1 MRRFTDL
8 VGNYMPL
15 KDYTDTELYKFLDE
29 NESTEPRI
37 LACICSEIL
46 RRENEQHQL
55 KIKCEK

>member
-46 RRENEQHQL
+46 RREKSQVGET
-55 KIKCEK
+55 